1 MAARAELVVKDS
13 NLLVC
18 KSLHW
23 WRWGRWWWWW
33 RWWRWWRW
41 GLAWWCY
48 ENILLLFRGRAVRPC
63 LVITD
68 REQSLLIE
76 HYCPGCQL
84 HPVPVTFIINQSYL
98 PSYWSSQPVPGCYW
112 SVVAANSHHPDL
124 IRAAGAVRYGDRRT
138 SSVPLPQLEIVTQPG
153 GGQAEL
159 GIRTLTGSDTFLIL
173 SGDFRQFPPLHS
185 DPHQSAL
192 ALY

>member
-1 MAARAELVVKDS
+1 M
-13 NLLVC
+13 
-18 KSLHW
+18 
-23 WRWGRWWWWW
+23 
-33 RWWRWWRW
+33 
-41 GLAWWCY
+41 
-48 ENILLLFRGRAVRPC
+48 RPSI
-63 LVITD
+63 VITD

-98 PSYWSSQPVPGCYW
+98 SSYWSSQPVPGCYW

-173 SGDFRQFPPLHS
+173 SGDLRLHCLHCTQVLTGPVLGLS
-185 DPHQSAL
+185 RLAWLTVFCCPIFSSVMFDNDRSPDRFHHAIPTTVQSSTVSQDQISSF
-192 ALY
+192 